1 MSLLLAVAGA
11 SAPVEEA
18 PGWAVVK
25 RRRRVIVHGRGDGSQ
40 YRTEDS
46 SAPAEVEPAAKAV
59 AAPAKAAPVAKGYD
73 GPSAKEIATAALLE
87 ASRRLSED
95 LAAKAA
101 AEEQAR
107 VEAATAQI
115 ALEYAQQ
122 QAGIAAQAVRRTQD
136 EEALLALLLAM

>member
-1 MSLLLAVAGA
+1 M
-11 SAPVEEA
+11 
-18 PGWAVVK
+18 
-25 RRRRVIVHGRGDGSQ
+25 VHGRGDGSQ

-46 SAPAEVEPAAKAV
+46 SAPAEVEPSAKAA

-95 LAAKAA
+95 LAAKVA

-122 QAGIAAQAVRRTQD
+122 QAEIAAQAVRRTQD

>member
-11 SAPVEEA
+11 TVPPVTPEEPA
-18 PGWAVVK
+18 GGGAVIM
-25 RRRRVIVHGRGDGSQ
+25 RRRIVVHGRRKQREGDLD
-40 YRTEDS
+40 EAIDDI
-46 SAPAEVEPAAKAV
+46 AEAVKPEPAIEPRQYV
-59 AAPAKAAPVAKGYD
+59 

-87 ASRRLSED
+87 ASRRLSQD

-122 QAGIAAQAVRRTQD
+122 QAEIAAQAVRRTQD
-136 EEALLALLLAM
+136 EEALIALLLAM